1 MFETNAQHHYCCSQF
16 QTSRQ
21 SGSNYT
27 LPDSLLLTSSRL
39 MGSGMSDT
47 VIVSSLITSTT
58 WLIELIFILR
68 TLRITHDNDAHGSF
82 VPSAL
87 QSWMFLSHR
96 SKPAFT
102 KGPFSP
108 SGNHCVGVGSG
119 TRCKDSA
126 TVKTERRRYRSRP
139 RRE

>member
-1 MFETNAQHHYCCSQF
+1 
-16 QTSRQ
+16 
-21 SGSNYT
+21 
-27 LPDSLLLTSSRL
+27 

-108 SGNHCVGVGSG
+108 SGNHCVGVGHSVQG
-119 TRCKDSA
+119 LRYGEDREEKVPITSEKRVN
-126 TVKTERRRYRSRP
+126 TV
-139 RRE
+139 

>member
-68 TLRITHDNDAHGSF
+68 TL
-82 VPSAL
+82 PSLQARVHEGAL
-87 QSWMFLSHR
+87 FALR
-96 SKPAFT
+96 EPL
-102 KGPFSP
+102 
-108 SGNHCVGVGSG
+108 
-119 TRCKDSA
+119 
-126 TVKTERRRYRSRP
+126 RRRRVGHSVQGLRYGED
-139 RRE
+139 REEKVPITSEKRVNTV

>member
-68 TLRITHDNDAHGSF
+68 QRRPRLVRSLGSPVLDVLEPSLQARVHEGALFALRE
-82 VPSAL
+82 PL
-87 QSWMFLSHR
+87 
-96 SKPAFT
+96 
-102 KGPFSP
+102 
-108 SGNHCVGVGSG
+108 
-119 TRCKDSA
+119 
-126 TVKTERRRYRSRP
+126 RRRRVGHSVQGLRYGED
-139 RRE
+139 REEKVPITSEKRVNTV